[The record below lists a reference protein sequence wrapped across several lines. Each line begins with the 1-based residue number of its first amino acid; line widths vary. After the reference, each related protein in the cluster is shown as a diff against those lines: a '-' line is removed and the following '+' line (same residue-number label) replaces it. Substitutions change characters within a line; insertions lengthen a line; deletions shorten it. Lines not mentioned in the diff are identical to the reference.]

1 MATETIKSEPV
12 QPTDESPEMIKVIE
26 ANINEAQKTVVQAGG
41 TLFAWLS
48 KLPLASLGLV
58 GMIGDEAKAVMN
70 KFYLNKLI
78 ERGEAV
84 QKDTE
89 AWMKEMQERFR

>member
-1 MATETIKSEPV
+1 MATETIKSDPI
-12 QPTDESPEMIKVIE
+12 QPTDGSPEMIKVIE
-26 ANINEAQKTVVQAGG
+26 ANINEAQKTVANAGE

-78 ERGEAV
+78 ERGETV

-89 AWMKEMQERFR
+89 VWLKEVQARFR

>member
-1 MATETIKSEPV
+1 MATETIKSDTIEH
-12 QPTDESPEMIKVIE
+12 ESQSADMGKAIE
-26 ANINEAQKTVVQAGG
+26 ASINDVQKTVAKAGD
-41 TLFAWLS
+41 TMFVWLS
-48 KLPLASLGLV
+48 KVPLASLGLV
-58 GMIGDEAKAVMN
+58 GMISDEVQAVAN

-89 AWMKEMQERFR
+89 KWLQDMQARFR